1 MSRNEIMP
9 QHVRFFSVAPRE
21 GRVSRN
27 RGAVPGSLPVIVAPR
42 EGRVSRNRII
52 ISLYSAAEF
61 VAPREGRVSRNVV
74 NFNSQAVVKCRAPRG
89 ACE

>member
-61 VAPREGRVSRNVV
+61 VAPREGRVSRNVKIADFSG
-74 NFNSQAVVKCRAPRG
+74 NHTGRAPRG